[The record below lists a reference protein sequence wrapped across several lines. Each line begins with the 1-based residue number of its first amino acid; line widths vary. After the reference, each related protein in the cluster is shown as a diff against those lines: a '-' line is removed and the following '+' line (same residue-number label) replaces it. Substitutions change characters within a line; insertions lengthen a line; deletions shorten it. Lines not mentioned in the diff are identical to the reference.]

1 MDPDTTEP
9 TEHITEHKQ
18 LATFERYDEFK
29 RHLDVWLHC
38 DLSSTTD
45 LTEAEKLAW
54 VRLEGICN
62 EYQEQSFL
70 LDPWL
75 NELLVP
81 PVELL
86 RRHVTKVV
94 NEKHQNFLT
103 WRLFYLNLII
113 YQIIKTRGYKTIVPF
128 FPHEVSDLDV
138 ALTFIEQYQD
148 SDLKIANSWAI
159 PYIMLLW
166 LSLICRLPFDLAS
179 FDEIGSTSST
189 TVQRI
194 ESLGR
199 LHLNKAGIDRDSA
212 ALLLSKLYTRSD
224 TQVLFKPFLEWCD
237 PILTAT
243 SEVFQALGCLQTISE
258 VLKSAGKD
266 QIGPYLPLILDLVHK
281 AIANSALAA
290 NTTIRKQCI
299 KITGRVGLTFLP
311 ATSRIQ
317 TTARHLQGTT
327 ASNEG
332 FAQTGDDSEDVPDE
346 IEGVVDEML
355 IALRDRDTTIR
366 WSAAKYMVRIASRV
380 PSEFADQLLD
390 AVMEVYT
397 VHYVQ
402 GEELNPITEPSWHG
416 ATLACAEF
424 ARQGLINKLK
434 VATALEWV
442 LKALSY
448 DVRKGSHSI
457 GSNVRDAACYFLWS
471 LPRTQDPEVIRPYA
485 ERLAQSLMT
494 AALFDREVHIRRA
507 ASAAFQE
514 NVGRMGLFP
523 HGIDLLKWADFHGVG
538 VRRSAFLVAAPEV
551 AKHLVYRD
559 TLINHLVQTTLKHWD
574 KSMRE
579 IGSEALGN
587 ICQPDLDQVAPG
599 VIGQLKQSLAFV
611 DDHEIHGAVLGLR
624 EMSEAFRRAAQ
635 NEDSSE
641 ARWQIFELID
651 NLREPT
657 LKSYRND
664 ILLEASC
671 LLISSSI
678 SQIALVHRPD
688 LDVKSVPRWRFILDL
703 GLKHRNE
710 VVQRTAAQTV
720 GVLSNLRSSDKD
732 TKRFISELKTTNAA
746 VQKGMTTV
754 LGFIGSS
761 RYPDGIRNAMDCLI
775 DIVKR
780 TPGKQST
787 YCVEARRN
795 ANLSLARLLQ
805 TIKPVLV
812 DVLDESYFQ
821 LVLKT
826 LLDGLEDYSVDERGD
841 VGSWVRISSLQGLS
855 SSVELILR
863 SDIRN
868 PNDWLPQELYL
879 GIWAGMLKQGA
890 ERLDNVRAEVGK
902 GVVQLLEA
910 STLKAN
916 GNVSGSRWIPCG
928 YDLLRQLFMVET
940 GSGEGWNQPAWL
952 FPRIVQVLQV
962 PEYRSNILKGL
973 VLSIGSRNEGTHRPA
988 AAALTEYLIE
998 RDTAFPNERII
1009 DAVFKELLDLAKAN
1023 SASNTVVLPIL
1034 STFDALI
1041 EGSVVAEPT
1050 ESEERAN
1057 VLISLVNFIGQRVD
1071 KLRNVQRINSS
1082 MRILVQLLAVP
1093 DVASQA
1099 RQFLPAF
1106 LGHAFPK
1113 VREETG
1119 EFLYLVIQAQD
1130 IAGAEAAEPVLLQTK
1145 WSGDDYLEHVS
1156 EVVAA
1161 LEA

>member
-355 IALRDRDTTIR
+355 IALRDRVRYDTTIR
-366 WSAAKYMVRIASRV
+366 WSAAKYMARIASRV

-559 TLINHLVQTTLKHWD
+559 TLINHLAQTTLKHWD

-641 ARWQIFELID
+641 ARWQVGIFELID

-732 TKRFISELKTTNAA
+732 TKRY
-746 VQKGMTTV
+746 V
-754 LGFIGSS
+754 
-761 RYPDGIRNAMDCLI
+761 YP
-775 DIVKR
+775 
-780 TPGKQST
+780 
-787 YCVEARRN
+787 
-795 ANLSLARLLQ
+795 
-805 TIKPVLV
+805 
-812 DVLDESYFQ
+812 YFQ

-988 AAALTEYLIE
+988 ATALTEYLIE

-1057 VLISLVNFIGQRVD
+1057 V
-1071 KLRNVQRINSS
+1071 
-1082 MRILVQLLAVP
+1082 
-1093 DVASQA
+1093 
-1099 RQFLPAF
+1099 
-1106 LGHAFPK
+1106 
-1113 VREETG
+1113 
-1119 EFLYLVIQAQD
+1119 
-1130 IAGAEAAEPVLLQTK
+1130 
-1145 WSGDDYLEHVS
+1145 
-1156 EVVAA
+1156 
-1161 LEA
+1161 